1 MAITVYPADAVNGA
15 PVYSGQSLRK
25 TLGVLLG
32 GATSVRPLGGRSG
45 IRPGTG
51 AVGSATTTTWTIA
64 PHAGALDLEL
74 SASAG
79 TYFYAVDA
87 AVSGALMAPNATLPR
102 KDILYVTLNDPAEGD
117 GSALP
122 AVVTGYLAGAAAAN
136 PAVPAAPARSLV
148 VSVLTV
154 PASGGGQ
161 PTAVNG
167 QYTSA
172 AGADTLVNSVAEL
185 NALPTH
191 EDKRAFCLYDG
202 AQALFSGGRWLFND
216 TRQQS
221 YPVAWTDIGGTN
233 LSPGSGGS
241 LTGTYRRRWDM
252 VRLRVVVYFG
262 TAGGI
267 NTGAG
272 GFRFSIPILVAAG
285 FQTADFGCR
294 AWVPGLPGSAHVAG
308 FADILGN
315 QLIPYLP
322 YNNGGAGLG
331 QAQNAS
337 GVGVTGSGIP
347 YVAGQS
353 YTWVDGS
360 GGNIVM
366 EGEYP
371 I

>member
-1 MAITVYPADAVNGA
+1 MAITVYPADAVAGA
-15 PVYSGQSLRK
+15 PVYSGQMLRK
-25 TLGVLLG
+25 TLGVLIG

-64 PHAGALDLEL
+64 PHAGALDLES

-79 TYFYAVDA
+79 TYYYAVDA
-87 AVSGALMAPNATLPR
+87 AVSGSLTAPHATLSR
-102 KDILYVTLNDPAEGD
+102 KDILYVTLNDPAEQD
-117 GSALP
+117 GSAAP
-122 AVVTGYLAGAAAAN
+122 GVVTGYLAGAAASQ
-136 PAVPAAPARSLV
+136 PAAPAAPARSLV

-154 PASGGGQ
+154 PPAGSGS

-167 QYTSA
+167 QYTNA

-191 EDKRAFCLYDG
+191 EGKRAFCLFDG

-216 TRQQS
+216 TREQS
-221 YPVAWTDIGGTN
+221 YPVTWTDAGGTV
-233 LSPGSGGS
+233 LSPGTGGYV
-241 LTGTYRRRWDM
+241 TGAYRRRWDS
-252 VRLRVVVYFG
+252 VRVRVVVAFG
-262 TAGGI
+262 TAGI

-272 GFRFSIPILVAAG
+272 SFRFSIPINAAAG
-285 FQTADFGCR
+285 YVADIGCR

-308 FADILGN
+308 FADIAAN
-315 QLIPYLP
+315 QLVPYLP
-322 YNNGGAGLG
+322 YNAGGAGLG
-331 QAQNAS
+331 RAQNAS

-347 YVAGQS
+347 LVTGQS
-353 YTWVDGS
+353 YTWVDGTT
-360 GGNIVM
+360 GNIVM
-366 EGEYP
+366 DGEYN